1 LPLQGDPIRRQA
13 ATPSSGHLSMKKSPQ
28 FLLPVLVALISAGC
42 SHTCHVSDIGGRY
55 QLQAVSGNYV
65 LRLSPDGVGAL
76 TLNGMQVEALG
87 WELEPS
93 NGQVF
98 VHISRTTFELLRQ
111 LAGEP
116 KIPSNAP
123 QWKSGYL
130 GLMPICG
137 RSGKAKRLALDID
150 GQRYFSRVQ

>member
-1 LPLQGDPIRRQA
+1 
-13 ATPSSGHLSMKKSPQ
+13 MKKSLH
-28 FLLPVLVALISAGC
+28 FLLPVLVALMSIAC
-42 SHTCHVSDIGGRY
+42 SHTCRLSDIEGRY

-65 LRLSPDGVGAL
+65 LRLSPAGVGAL

-98 VHISRTTFELLRQ
+98 VHISRATFELLRR

-150 GQRYFSRVQ
+150 GQHYFSRVQ

>member
-1 LPLQGDPIRRQA
+1 MKAL
-13 ATPSSGHLSMKKSPQ
+13 HL
-28 FLLPVLVALISAGC
+28 LLPALVALVSVGC
-42 SHTCHVSDIGGRY
+42 SHTCNLSDIEGRY
-55 QLQAVSGNYV
+55 QLQAGSVNYV
-65 LRLSPDGVGAL
+65 LRLTADGVGAL

-98 VHISRTTFELLRQ
+98 VHISRDTFELLTR
-111 LAGEP
+111 LAGKP
-116 KIPSNAP
+116 KIPSTGA

-137 RSGKAKRLALDID
+137 RSGKAKRLELDMD